1 MEFKNR
7 SVLVLCKSIFPNL
20 VSLQLNWK
28 RLFWNPNSANSCRN
42 PLAEAS
48 WYTVNIF
55 YMLLMEL
62 QITWIIHHWCLCQGS
77 QATGRGAAICSQQGP
92 SSWRP
97 VSTPLLHAL
106 PLRATAEAVAV
117 MSLWRWACGP
127 LLLKVWAFWGNFFIF
142 FTSKKRNTCSG
153 YFHLQPVQ
161 LEEEDGTNIRS
172 MCNRISKL
180 NHGLSVILLKEY
192 NKYLFRGN
200 GNVSREDKYKK

>member
-1 MEFKNR
+1 MSK
-7 SVLVLCKSIFPNL
+7 STCWSQLVYSQHLL
-20 VSLQLNWK
+20 H
-28 RLFWNPNSANSCRN
+28 
-42 PLAEAS
+42 AS
-48 WYTVNIF
+48 D
-55 YMLLMEL
+55 
-62 QITWIIHHWCLCQGS
+62 
-77 QATGRGAAICSQQGP
+77 GAADNLNHPSLMSLSGQPGYGARSTICSQQGP

-106 PLRATAEAVAV
+106 PLRAAAEAVAV
-117 MSLWRWACGP
+117 MSLWRRACGP
-127 LLLKVWAFWGNFFIF
+127 LLLKVCAFWGNFFIF

-161 LEEEDGTNIRS
+161 LEEEDGTNIHS